1 MLKKKILLNCDRNN
15 ILKCDHCVLN
25 LVHQQLRQLDKNT
38 STFSQ
43 QQQILTGLKQVFDLL
58 GVLIVTSEGE
68 VKFMTQR
75 GKQLLSQY
83 FSNYVSNSLP
93 EILQNWLKH
102 QISLLTSQS
111 QASYPCFPLHIEQ
124 VGKRLSVHL
133 ISDLISREQYL
144 LLWEEQ
150 KLPSFSI
157 ASLELLGLTKRE
169 AEVLFWVAKDKN
181 NVGIAKVLGCCEGT
195 VRKHLEH
202 IHRKLEV
209 QTRTAAVIV
218 ALERLGLLEEHFVA
232 ISS

>member
-1 MLKKKILLNCDRNN
+1 
-15 ILKCDHCVLN
+15 
-25 LVHQQLRQLDKNT
+25 
-38 STFSQ
+38 
-43 QQQILTGLKQVFDLL
+43 
-58 GVLIVTSEGE
+58 
-68 VKFMTQR
+68 
-75 GKQLLSQY
+75 
-83 FSNYVSNSLP
+83 
-93 EILQNWLKH
+93 
-102 QISLLTSQS
+102 
-111 QASYPCFPLHIEQ
+111 SYPCFPLHIEQ